1 MMMMMLTL
9 MARFSF
15 PSEVAAYDDHP
26 TETMGYSASSE
37 EPMTNRG
44 VRRTVVT
51 FDDGVRW
58 V

>member
-1 MMMMMLTL
+1 MMMTL
-9 MARFSF
+9 MMTRFSF